1 MGDNEGT
8 RGNDDTPLAD
18 PKEGGTEQ
26 KKEQSLTP
34 QDTEAIVDGLFK
46 RPKECGAIP
55 VNRGSMADTS
65 INADQCLFYQA
76 DNLYTSKD

>member
-1 MGDNEGT
+1 MRALEETMT
-8 RGNDDTPLAD
+8 RHSRIQRKAAQS
-18 PKEGGTEQ
+18 K